1 MKTIIANLK
10 SSPMFNLSLS
20 SKELFHSNFIA
31 WVAENSTTSGAFAR
45 ELLNFLN
52 INNSTSIK
60 SVKRE
65 KSFID
70 IQIEFSNGLTILIEN
85 KVKSMPSKLQLEK
98 YSTVA
103 KKINNCR
110 CILLSL
116 SQPSFFQG
124 QTYSIHGITWIYM
137 SYSDLLTM
145 FLSIQQKITP
155 NCYVYQIL
163 NDYCFFIKNLVS
175 LNKKITTSFSSTHFS
190 TQHDKIWKDLNSIR
204 IGDFYEKRRY
214 ELLVYDVFR
223 AFGKNG
229 ANVFVGKEPLK
240 IKPIKVGEIYINS
253 GFYNSCG
260 LVELKYIK
268 QISPII
274 ILGIQVQNGQYRRFI
289 EFDSPN
295 QAIPSR
301 YSNWLSTCSLPLS
314 KNQFN
319 QFTNKFKYRY
329 NPYPCINLQQFI
341 TDINQDISII
351 KTL

>member
-85 KVKSMPSKLQLEK
+85 KVKSMPSKLQLGK

-103 KKINNCR
+103 QKINNCR

-124 QTYSIHGITWIYM
+124 RTISINGISWDYM
-137 SYSDLLTM
+137 SYSDLFNML
-145 FLSIQQKITP
+145 FSIQQKINS
-155 NCYVYQIL
+155 NCYEYYIL
-163 NDYCFFIKNLVS
+163 EDYCFFIKNLNS
-175 LNKKITTSFSSTHFS
+175 LNNKITTSFSTTQFS
-190 TQHDKIWKDLNSIR
+190 TQHDKTCKYLNSIR

-214 ELLVYDVFR
+214 ELLTYKVFALR
-223 AFGKNG
+223 KNWG
-229 ANVFVGKEPLK
+229 NVFVGLDPLK
-240 IKPIKVGEIYINS
+240 IPQINIGDIYINS
-253 GFYNSCG
+253 GFSNSCG
-260 LVELKYIK
+260 LIEIKYIK
-268 QISPII
+268 QVSPIV
-274 ILGIQVQNGQYRRFI
+274 ILGIQIQNGQYRRFI
-289 EFDSPN
+289 EFNSPN
-295 QAIPSR
+295 QTIPSK
-301 YSNWLSTCSLPLS
+301 YSNWILTCSLS
-314 KNQFN
+314 KKKFN

-341 TDINQDISII
+341 TDINNDISII